1 MRTGRSGSPT
11 DSSPPCLGADARHPR
26 AAQAGKVPRITR
38 NTASTHAGSNRSPG
52 RSPVA
57 YGDRPSVLPRR
68 DPQAEAH
75 HVQSPGGAALDGR
88 HPCGRPSGLRFVAP
102 DESFELRAK
111 TRAPVKQAFVN
122 AFETDRHAAAA
133 AAADCHAKLEA
144 LDAYLERKLEA
155 MCRNGSL
162 KELGADVSEDRRDVL
177 KGRNLLLEMNGKSYE
192 IRPTRAQRV
201 QASMNRFARAA
212 KQAMVRACGAQRPSI
227 DLKKDARDPADM
239 LNAKTMRYTYGAWAV
254 QGGVRAA
261 AWSAAETAMTEAVKH
276 GAEIGG
282 YAANLIGLPAVGV
295 HIASSTKALVDLL
308 GDRTTTLL
316 TLKRLQAP
324 AMRYH
329 AWKVWQSSDEPESAR
344 PLPPPR
350 PEPGDR
356 KAFMRYMQTMQKL
369 PRFSDT
375 AARTAWATQAAA
387 VRDVGLQTPASIVQ
401 TVYSGI
407 RMSELTSGAAMTTLS
422 AAAPALA
429 LSSVLSIA
437 IGVVDLYQSKQEIVL
452 EGGKKNQ
459 SKLRR
464 ARADQTI
471 ARLRNDF
478 AELEKQQSLLA
489 PGELQ
494 HKMNQALRD
503 ALKQEELK
511 VLGALAA
518 NKFLT
523 QVIEVFASN
532 QDRLHRQAARNR
544 HFGTFKMIKGALN
557 IGTYGAI
564 TGVTIATLAGAAAA
578 AGGGVPLA
586 IAAGVIIGLF
596 MVTASAKNLYK
607 YKADHAAKK
616 RQRAARV
623 LRARHPMS
631 ELAKM
636 HANRETVRVRLSK
649 GALDLDTLRFA
660 KQQTVEVDLASNE
673 FVAIEL
679 MADSLRRYAQL
690 PNVDSPDAFD
700 ADQRT
705 VFETGTMLV
714 VLFENLGMSP
724 LALQAMLEDSLEQ
737 PNPDRAI
744 EGIASYLAPS
754 FGMVYRTGKD
764 GVAERPHPGVY
775 LEMFNE
781 ATRNSDSS
789 TLGSLRAAIADAAAV
804 EGPAKRLDRT
814 HPVWAI
820 AASIQNRHDV
830 DWAEFAQGI
839 LDLEASAL
847 HREAPGTFDMAV
859 QFAKWVQV
867 ELQSASSRPS
877 ASSSSARGRRAKGV
891 EAANASTR
899 AERHAGPRSKRLRA
913 PAPVVESSR
922 SESDRVAALT
932 DNFTKP
938 LPGPVPLTP
947 SGH

>member
-1 MRTGRSGSPT
+1 MN
-11 DSSPPCLGADARHPR
+11 
-26 AAQAGKVPRITR
+26 V
-38 NTASTHAGSNRSPG
+38 
-52 RSPVA
+52 
-57 YGDRPSVLPRR
+57 
-68 DPQAEAH
+68 
-75 HVQSPGGAALDGR
+75 
-88 HPCGRPSGLRFVAP
+88 
-102 DESFELRAK
+102 
-111 TRAPVKQAFVN
+111 
-122 AFETDRHAAAA
+122 FETDRQAKTAA
-133 AAADCHAKLEA
+133 AAADCNAKLEA
-144 LDAYLERKLEA
+144 LDEYLERELKAL
-155 MCRNGSL
+155 CRNGSL
-162 KELGADVSEDRRDVL
+162 KELGADVSKDRREVL
-177 KGRNLLLEMNGKSYE
+177 KGRNLLLEMNGTCYE

-227 DLKKDARDPADM
+227 DLKKEARDPADM
-239 LNAKTMRYTYGAWAV
+239 LNAKTMRHTYGAWAV
-254 QGGVRAA
+254 QGGVRTATWTAA
-261 AWSAAETAMTEAVKH
+261 AGATTEVVKH

-329 AWKVWQSSDEPESAR
+329 AWKVWQSSDQPESA
-344 PLPPPR
+344 PPPPQ

-356 KAFMRYMQTMQKL
+356 KAFMRYIQTMQKL
-369 PRFSDT
+369 PRFSET

-407 RMSELTSGAAMTTLS
+407 RISELSSGAAMTTLS

-429 LSSVLSIA
+429 LTSVLSIA

-464 ARADQTI
+464 ADANRTI
-471 ARLRNDF
+471 NRLQKKF
-478 AELEKQQSLLA
+478 S
-489 PGELQ
+489 ELQ
-494 HKMNQALRD
+494 ARQAHLSPIELRREMDQALQEE
-503 ALKQEELK
+503 LTQEELK
-511 VLGALAA
+511 VVGALAS

-532 QDRLHRQAARNR
+532 QDRLHRQATRNR
-544 HFGTFKMIKGALN
+544 YFGVFKMIKGALN
-557 IGTYGAI
+557 IGTYGAL
-564 TGVTIATLAGAAAA
+564 TGVTIATLAGAAGA

-586 IAAGVIIGLF
+586 IVAGVVIGIYML
-596 MVTASAKNLYK
+596 TASAKNIYK

-636 HANRETVRVRLSK
+636 HANRETVRIRLSK
-649 GALDLDTLRFA
+649 GVLDLDSHRFA

-690 PNVDSPDAFD
+690 PNVDSLDAFD
-700 ADQRT
+700 ADQMT
-705 VFETGTMLV
+705 VFDTGTMLV
-714 VLFENLGMSP
+714 ELFKSLGMSP
-724 LALQAMLEDSLEQ
+724 LAIQAMLEDSLEQ
-737 PNPDRAI
+737 PHPDRAI

-754 FGMVYRTGKD
+754 FGMVYRVGKD
-764 GVAERPHPGVY
+764 GAAERPHPGVY
-775 LEMFNE
+775 LGMFNK
-781 ATRNSDSS
+781 ATSGFDSS
-789 TLGSLRAAIADAAAV
+789 MMGSLRDAAASAAAA
-804 EGPAKRLDRT
+804 EDPAKRLDRT
-814 HPVWAI
+814 HPFWAI
-820 AASIQNRHDV
+820 AKSIQKRNDV
-830 DWAEFAQGI
+830 DWTEFAQGI

-847 HREAPGTFDMAV
+847 HREVPGTFDAAV
-859 QFAKWVQV
+859 QFAKWIQG
-867 ELQSASSRPS
+867 ELQGAPSRPS
-877 ASSSSARGRRAKGV
+877 ASSPSARQPATKVAGV
-891 EAANASTR
+891 EETGK
-899 AERHAGPRSKRLRA
+899 GPRPKAKAASSRA
-913 PAPVVESSR
+913 PASAAVPPR
-922 SESDRVAALT
+922 RRRARDRVADLT

-938 LPGPVPLTP
+938 LPVPEARR
-947 SGH
+947 GH